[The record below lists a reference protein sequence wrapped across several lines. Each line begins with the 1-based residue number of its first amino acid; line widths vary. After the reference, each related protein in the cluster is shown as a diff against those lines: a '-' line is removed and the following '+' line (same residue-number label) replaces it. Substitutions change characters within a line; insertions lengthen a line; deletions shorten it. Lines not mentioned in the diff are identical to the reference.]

1 MYIQGFNPRWMCDPV
16 LLEYVQEVHIDPY
29 VSVYGNYE
37 MPGIY
42 QELFLRN

>member
-1 MYIQGFNPRWMCDPV
+1 MCDPV

-42 QELFLRN
+42 QELFLRNRLPCVGNSSR